1 MTLVPKVPVVS
12 HGGLRATRTGR
23 ANRGRASPVVP
34 ACATPP
40 LHLRHAEPAARTDG
54 YRQANRVGRDSLIF
68 TNFALF
74 AALPA
79 YRGDGGYRGVVPLQ
93 ASRASARAL
102 SLPGHSGGIWTVRVT
117 DSGPRSAAG
126 PLDHRGPLV

>member
-40 LHLRHAEPAARTDG
+40 LHLRHAEPTARTDG

-79 YRGDGGYRGVVPLQ
+79 YRGDGGYRGVVPSASQQSIGASLQ
-93 ASRASARAL
+93 FTRTQR
-102 SLPGHSGGIWTVRVT
+102 
-117 DSGPRSAAG
+117 
-126 PLDHRGPLV
+126 